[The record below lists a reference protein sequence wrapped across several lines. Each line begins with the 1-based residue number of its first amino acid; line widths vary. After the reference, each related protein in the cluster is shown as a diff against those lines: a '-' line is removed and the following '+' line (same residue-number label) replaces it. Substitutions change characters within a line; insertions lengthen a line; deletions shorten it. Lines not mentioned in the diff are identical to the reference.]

1 MQPETTRTLADG
13 LRQLRETRFGSFAP
27 VLLALVAIW
36 VYFGLTQP
44 AFLSPRNFYFL
55 FMQSA
60 VVGTLAVGITIVLL
74 LGDIDPSAA
83 ATAGVCAA
91 LLAVLIV
98 AGLPGWI
105 ACILAMILGTIMGTA
120 QGLLVAYIGIP
131 SFVVT
136 LAGLLGFQGLMLK
149 ILGIQGAINM
159 RDPIVRGLTT
169 VTLPP
174 TLGWLLAAACL
185 TGFAAVLLRRQSQR
199 RSRGLELESMTALWG
214 QIAFFGFLL
223 LAAVATLNSYRGVP
237 LLVVLLV
244 GLTALLGFITT
255 STPFGR
261 SLFAVGGN
269 AESARRVG
277 MDVKRIR
284 VAAFGIVGLMA
295 AIGGIVGASRYA
307 SVSFNAFAGGPLL
320 LEAIGAAVIGGTSL
334 FGGRGSVWNAILGA
348 LVIGSLGNGLDL
360 SGASAADKLM
370 FSGGILLLAVA
381 IDALS
386 RNSAGQSR

>member
-74 LGDIDPSAA
+74 LGDIDLSAA

-255 STPFGR
+255 STPFGTLTLRRRRQCRERKKSRHGREAYPRRRLRHRRPDGGDRRPSSALPATPRFPSTLSPAARFCSKR
-261 SLFAVGGN
+261 SVLR
-269 AESARRVG
+269 S
-277 MDVKRIR
+277 
-284 VAAFGIVGLMA
+284 
-295 AIGGIVGASRYA
+295 
-307 SVSFNAFAGGPLL
+307 
-320 LEAIGAAVIGGTSL
+320 
-334 FGGRGSVWNAILGA
+334 
-348 LVIGSLGNGLDL
+348 
-360 SGASAADKLM
+360 SAARP
-370 FSGGILLLAVA
+370 FSA
-381 IDALS
+381 DAD
-386 RNSAGQSR
+386 RYGMPFSAPW